1 MPNFEKTWGQWDGF
15 HDSDDQLKRQKS
27 SSEKKLTPISVN
39 PEQGT
44 GIFKGSGKSDYSTTL
59 SNCTC
64 IDFSRRKLP
73 CKHMYR
79 LAYELSLFDPGIDVH
94 TSSMPGITRD
104 DVIGIIQA
112 NLSEDEIRRFASF
125 CYGCGNNQE
134 SSALFDPEFAER
146 LIKNQLAE
154 EVTDIPTLLW
164 HLHIKEV
171 RKFLLPLEMKSPRK
185 KSELIDLVA
194 PYVSRK
200 QIVFPDNAKCL
211 TLHSDI
217 AYLGHTLHRRLC
229 ALYPDIV
236 QDIYFDL

>member
-1 MPNFEKTWGQWDGF
+1 MTNFEKIWSQWDGL
-15 HDSDDQLKRQKS
+15 HDSGDQLKRQKS

-64 IDFSRRKLP
+64 IDFSRREIP

-79 LAYELSLFDPGIDVH
+79 LAYELSLFNPGMDVH
-94 TSSMPGITRD
+94 SSSMPGITRD

-112 NLSEDEIRRFASF
+112 NLSEDEIRRFAYF

-134 SSALFDPEFAER
+134 TSELFAPELADR
-146 LIKNQLAE
+146 LIKNRLAE

-164 HLHIKEV
+164 HLHMKEV
-171 RKFLLPLEMKSPRK
+171 RKFLLPLGIKSPRK
-185 KSELIDLVA
+185 KSELIALVA
-194 PYVSRK
+194 PHVSREE
-200 QIVFPDNAKCL
+200 IVFPDNAKCL

-217 AYLGHTLHRRLC
+217 AHLGHTLHRRLC
-229 ALYPDIV
+229 ALYPDDT
-236 QDIYFDL
+236 QTSWDDF